1 MAEKLTRPKTLN
13 RKLPT
18 HTPMRPRLVLYGWQ
32 LSYYTGKLLSYLRY
46 KGIPFDEREVDL
58 LTLVWRIKRET
69 GEVVMP
75 VLVTPEGEWLQ
86 DTSAIIDRLELQQ
99 PQPAIAPAG
108 PVQRFA
114 SSLLEAWG
122 DEWWVPIAMHT
133 RWSYAENYAMF
144 EREAGH
150 SLMPRAP
157 AWLQRRVVARMA
169 NSLRGYLGAVGVRA
183 EQLPLLDGWTRQM
196 LDLLE
201 AHFAQ
206 HPYLLG
212 ERPSLGD
219 FGLAGPMVA
228 HLGRDLWPARELI
241 APRPQLRAWIARMTE
256 PAPPPPPTSPGTG
269 WLADDAIAP
278 TLAPVLRLLLQSFVP
293 LLAGI
298 NQQVQALRPG
308 WPAGQPLP
316 RALGDVA
323 VPLGDGV
330 FRRAAIPYTLW
341 MAQRPLDLFAALP
354 AGDQARVRRW
364 LAALDG
370 EGLLALDLPRLRRVG
385 LRVALA

>member
-1 MAEKLTRPKTLN
+1 
-13 RKLPT
+13 
-18 HTPMRPRLVLYGWQ
+18 MRPDLILYGWQ
-32 LSYYTGKLLSYLRY
+32 LSYYTGKLRSYLRY

-58 LTLVWRIKRET
+58 LTLVWRIKRKT

-133 RWSYAENYAMF
+133 RWSYAENYALF

-150 SLMPRAP
+150 SLLPRAP

-206 HPYLLG
+206 RAYLLG

-219 FGLAGPMVA
+219 FGLAGPMMA
-228 HLGRDLWPARELI
+228 HLGRDPWPARELI
-241 APRPQLRAWIARMTE
+241 APRPQLRAWITRMTE
-256 PAPPPPPTSPGTG
+256 PPPPLLAPPPGPG

-278 TLAPVLRLLLQSFVP
+278 TLVPVLRLLLQSFVP

-298 NQQVQALRPG
+298 NQQVKALLPG

-330 FRRAAIPYTLW
+330 FRRAAIPYSLW
-341 MAQRPLDLFAALP
+341 MAQRPLDLFAALS
-354 AGDQARVRRW
+354 AGDQTRVRAW
-364 LAALDG
+364 LTALGG
-370 EGLLALDLPRLRRVG
+370 EGLLALDLPRLRRLG
-385 LRVALA
+385 LRVVLA